1 MTSQPSLYLASQ
13 SPRRRELLHQ
23 IGVEFDVLLMRNAP
37 PRGPDISEVV
47 WENEAPKDYV
57 ERVTRE
63 KVEFAWKILGMRQ
76 LPLRPILA
84 ADTTVTLNGLI
95 LGKPADFAEAQ
106 GMMQALSGQTHEVIT
121 SIALCDQGKIMQAT
135 HISAVTFS
143 SLTPDMI
150 AAYCQTG
157 EPYDKAGGYGIQGL
171 AATFIAHISGSYSSI
186 MGLPLFETTQL
197 LRKVGVPIL

>member
-1 MTSQPSLYLASQ
+1 MTSEPSLYLASQ

-106 GMMQALSGQTHEVIT
+106 DMMQALSGQTHEVIT